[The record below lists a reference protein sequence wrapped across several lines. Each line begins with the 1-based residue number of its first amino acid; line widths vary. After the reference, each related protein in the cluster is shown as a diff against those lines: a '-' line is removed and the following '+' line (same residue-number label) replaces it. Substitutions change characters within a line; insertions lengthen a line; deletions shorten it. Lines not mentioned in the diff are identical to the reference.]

1 MFSLLFFYIVFLDA
15 VKNLSLINLKTS
27 WYSKAKLKESS
38 FIRVKRVYVC
48 FTDISIYILLYVYA
62 YIFTMIL
69 HKSEEKG

>member
-62 YIFTMIL
+62 YIFTTIL